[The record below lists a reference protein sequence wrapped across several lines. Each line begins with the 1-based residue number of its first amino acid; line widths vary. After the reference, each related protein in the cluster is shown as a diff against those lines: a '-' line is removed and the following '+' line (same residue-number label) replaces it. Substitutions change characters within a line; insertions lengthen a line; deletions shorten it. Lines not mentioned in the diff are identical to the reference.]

1 MQFVRGET
9 VRIADLRN
17 QHNLPSGMKMYS
29 GQLAQIVDVFDSPE
43 NLNVYY
49 TISIDD
55 GQSVWPET
63 MLKKV
68 DDPDAE
74 YIDQIVMLVSEIEHT
89 CGKIK
94 ELLWIKKHNF

>member
-1 MQFVRGET
+1 MLFVKGET
-9 VRIADLRN
+9 VRVADLRGN
-17 QHNLPSGMKMYS
+17 HNLPSGMKMYS
-29 GQLAQIVDVFDSPE
+29 GQIAQIVDVFDSPE

-49 TISIDD
+49 TITIDD

-74 YIDQIVMLVSEIEHT
+74 YIDQIVMLISEIDTT

-94 ELLWIKKHNF
+94 ELLWRKKHNY